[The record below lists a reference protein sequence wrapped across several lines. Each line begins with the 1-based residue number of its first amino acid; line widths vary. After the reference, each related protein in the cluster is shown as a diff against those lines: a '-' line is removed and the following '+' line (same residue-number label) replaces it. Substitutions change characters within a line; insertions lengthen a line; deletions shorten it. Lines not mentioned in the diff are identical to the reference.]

1 MQRALRCASR
11 LKVPLLPFN
20 PKSKIRNPKS
30 EIRNLKSSACAR
42 LFCLDNR
49 LGCARIRLK

>member
-1 MQRALRCASR
+1 MGRAVAVVSCRDALRCASR

-30 EIRNLKSSACAR
+30 EI
-42 LFCLDNR
+42 
-49 LGCARIRLK
+49 